1 MRQGKRWRSEVDAEL
16 AGPMARGADG
26 QDYFVHELALG
37 LVHDVLVPVMI
48 TRWFERHGALFA
60 QVHPVRLTSDGAAYV
75 IDARQEKMFDIAL
88 NDLKVSVVEL
98 EKHETHSFHHLP
110 HPNHIEGILS

>member
-37 LVHDVLVPVMI
+37 LVHNVLVPVMI
-48 TRWFERHGALFA
+48 ARWFERHGALFA
-60 QVHPVRLTSDGAAYV
+60 EVHPVRLTSDGAGYI

-98 EKHETHSFHHLP
+98 GKHETHRFHHLP
-110 HPNHIEGILS
+110 HPDNIEGILS